1 MSLAR
6 LRRRISGGASVTA
19 GEAARGPGAGDR
31 TGLPRDPDGGPAVR
45 TWRRWWTAALLTVL
59 VAATS
64 AVLGTGAAVA
74 ESNGGVRVMPLG
86 DSITEGTQVPGGY
99 RIGLWQRLAADRYTI
114 DFVGSQFNGPG
125 SLGDHDHEGHP
136 GWRIDQIDANI
147 TGWLRTYTPRTVLLH
162 IGTNDVL
169 QNYNV
174 STAPQR
180 LSALIDRIT
189 TAAPDADVFVATI
202 IPLSN
207 PGQEAAARTFNAA
220 IPGIVQ
226 SKVNS
231 GKRVHL
237 VDMHSKLTT
246 ADLIDGVH
254 PTSGGYDKMAAA
266 WYDALRSVP
275 GSIGQPGATPSAT
288 PTPSSTSMIRGVGSG
303 RCLDVA
309 GVSQANGAQ
318 VQIWD
323 CHGQANQQWT
333 LTSAGELRVYGNKCL
348 DVYGAGTADGTQV
361 VIWDCNGQSNQKWRF
376 NSDGTITAVGAN
388 KCLDVVGG
396 GTANGTRIQIY
407 SCWGGSN
414 QKWARV

>member
-1 MSLAR
+1 MHR
-6 LRRRISGGASVTA
+6 
-19 GEAARGPGAGDR
+19 
-31 TGLPRDPDGGPAVR
+31 
-45 TWRRWWTAALLTVL
+45 WRRWWTAALLTVL

-64 AVLGTGAAVA
+64 AVMGAGAAVA

-99 RIGLWQRLAADRYTI
+99 RIGLWQRLAAGRYVI
-114 DFVGSQFNGPG
+114 DFVGSQFNGP
-125 SLGDHDHEGHP
+125 STLGDHDHEGHP

-147 TGWLRTYTPRTVLLH
+147 TGWLHTYTPRTVLLH

-169 QNYNV
+169 QNYNL

-180 LSALIDRIT
+180 LSTLIDHIT

-207 PGQEAAARTFNAA
+207 SGQEAAARTFNAA

-226 SKVNS
+226 SKANS
-231 GKRVHL
+231 GKHVHL

-246 ADLIDGVH
+246 ADLIDGIH
-254 PTSGGYDKMAAA
+254 PTSAGYDKMAAA
-266 WYDALRSVP
+266 WYDALQSVP
-275 GSIGQPGATPSAT
+275 GSIGQPGGTPTQTPT
-288 PTPSSTSMIRGVGSG
+288 PTPSSTSAIKGVGSG
-303 RCLDVA
+303 RCLDVV
-309 GVSQANGAQ
+309 GVSQANGTQ

-323 CHGQANQQWT
+323 CHGGANQQWT

-361 VIWDCNGQSNQKWRF
+361 IIWDCNGQSNQKWRF

-414 QKWARV
+414 QKWALV